1 MFYGKISVVVRLVG
15 IVVFFSVTLLDYTH
29 IRRPSKKSGDF
40 FSELV
45 SILFLVRLSS
55 RRIPPTLKILT

>member
-29 IRRPSKKSGDF
+29 IKGVRQKSCEYLPIQKSGDF
-40 FSELV
+40 YFWAC
-45 SILFLVRLSS
+45 SINIVLS
-55 RRIPPTLKILT
+55 